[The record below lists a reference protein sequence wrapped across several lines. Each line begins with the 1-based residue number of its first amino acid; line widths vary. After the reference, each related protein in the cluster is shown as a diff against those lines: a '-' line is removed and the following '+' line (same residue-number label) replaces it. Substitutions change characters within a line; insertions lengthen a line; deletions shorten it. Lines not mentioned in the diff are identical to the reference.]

1 MAAVFF
7 VNGAL
12 FANWVTRVPAVKDA
26 VDTGTGPLGV
36 ALLGIGAG
44 SLLSMPFSGRLCER
58 YGSGRIVTASGLG
71 MSAVLLL
78 PAFAPDVV
86 TLGLCLLFYGAGFGL
101 LDVSMNVQAVAV
113 VKRLERPIMPWF
125 HAAFSC
131 GGLAG
136 AATGGLAAQ
145 ADLGPAPHF
154 ALVGS
159 VMAVVVLW
167 ADRHLLPDPDP
178 VPEPAP
184 KPEPEPDPT
193 LQGRDGDG
201 DRDRRT
207 RRLNPYVIGV
217 GAVAAC
223 AALGEGV
230 MADWST
236 LFLRDVRDV
245 DAGPAAAGFAAFSV
259 AMTAGRLGGE
269 AAIRRLGATRV
280 LQVGGSTAAAGVVLA
295 VTVPSPVA
303 AVVGFLLVGL
313 GLSCGFPLAISAAG
327 ESGSGS
333 GSNEI
338 ATASMIGY
346 LGFLLGPPL
355 IGLLAEVVGLGPAL
369 LAIAVSSAGLVALAP
384 ILGTAD
390 PAATG
395 PDPVRAGAR

>member
-1 MAAVFF
+1 VAAVFF

-71 MSAVLLL
+71 MSAVLFL
-78 PAFAPDVV
+78 PAVAPDVV
-86 TLGLCLLFYGAGFGL
+86 TLGLALLFYGAGFGL

-136 AATGGLAAQ
+136 AATGGLAAH
-145 ADLGPAPHF
+145 ADLGPVPHF
-154 ALVGS
+154 ALVGA

-167 ADRHLLPDPDP
+167 ADRHLLPDP
-178 VPEPAP
+178 
-184 KPEPEPDPT
+184 EPDPT
-193 LQGRDGDG
+193 PQGRNGDG

-207 RRLNPYVIGV
+207 RRLTPYVVGV
-217 GAVAAC
+217 GAIAAC

-327 ESGSGS
+327 ESGPGS

-384 ILGTAD
+384 ILGIAD
-390 PAATG
+390 RAATG
-395 PDPVRAGAR
+395 PDPVREGAR